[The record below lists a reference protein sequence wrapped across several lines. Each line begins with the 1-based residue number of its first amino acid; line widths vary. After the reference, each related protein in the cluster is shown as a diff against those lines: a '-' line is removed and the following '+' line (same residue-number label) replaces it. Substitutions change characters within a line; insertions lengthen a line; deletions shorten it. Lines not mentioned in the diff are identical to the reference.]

1 MGDFK
6 EQLAAIRSLVPKA
19 QASDAPTATPPLA
32 VPKKT
37 KARAGEGTPHPP
49 PGDTLL
55 RKCLERLPLL
65 GRIENFDVNRGFGFV
80 ATVGRS
86 LFFHVS
92 GRLPPS
98 TERVAVDLSNRS
110 LAYAVGSSEKDGRPC
125 AVQWALADDVAWP
138 NGQIPQSQSQ
148 LDDIRAKWFE
158 QQDLPR
164 LLACLPANWYKGFLK
179 DSKPSP
185 DLTDPVL
192 ERAILGGLLSLSPE
206 EWRVRKIR
214 DVLQVGRYSFLSKW
228 NWMADEQV
236 PVVLLRTFSAD
247 QLVTLGPPRC
257 QWLTSVTEELK
268 PKLVEWANRASLDA
282 TQAQRWK
289 AELRRD
295 FPWDA
300 DIASSLLDSTWQPTA
315 LGVEWIQ
322 RLIVSKRLPASQIES
337 RLRGNP
343 DEAQIWM
350 NCLPSDT
357 QLEFLI
363 ARYPSA
369 SELAHHIAA
378 KNDPGLARLALRSYA
393 LAIDIESDG
402 EKVWE
407 VGTATWKAKSLLLS
421 RDDAPGRSPD
431 AIQVLAQE
439 IGRSKVVVGH
449 NILAWDWPILSA
461 RLPET
466 EHRIF
471 WDTLLVAFMLDPW
484 KASHALGGSHRADE
498 DAQDAFR
505 LFESQIERIG
515 GDIGL
520 RLLSGE
526 IQSTSVLMKAL
537 GELLQAVAW
546 TPPSFPADLVTH
558 RKTWS
563 SSRTLIVHQHW
574 IERFDWVSGVEI
586 VSADDQASL
595 RVEQLAIDETV
606 LNGATQAGLDDDPF
620 AIALTVVLRK
630 ASASDIAVRVSM
642 LPMWL
647 RERPQLGA
655 AILSAASG
663 PGIHGNWLAVAP
675 YPQRAAWYAQTRFED
690 FVFLD
695 PPESF
700 FLADAG
706 WSRASE
712 LPRAA
717 QPNLL
722 LGGDAPRSGAQYRI
736 CVGENPLVD
745 LWVSLDPAAQRLS
758 KSGMCFRTLKTI
770 DSLRSGTLSIVRT
783 SSNLQAR
790 PRFLVRDDTT
800 LYPGA
805 QDQASYWKDVIKG
818 LRAIAGKQTPG
829 TVCILLVGSSAST
842 ELVALIDQCLCELS
856 MAVPYADHHSRRDRL
871 RKAASVPGGC
881 LVDLVDA
888 WSDWHALAS
897 ESGVPLCAV
906 VEYLPFSDW
915 FAAGPRE
922 SVSEELPS
930 VGAAGLDEPD
940 NERDEI
946 DTAEDDIENDG
957 DDVSLKAPLLVSG
970 ADIAAR
976 TPELVRANLALW
988 LHQAGMAE
996 CSLACVILDPR
1007 IAPRHRDIRQLFECL
1022 DWKELAISEEQGES
1036 LDRLLEPL
1044 DVKREDAPSDYESM
1058 RVFLE
1063 KYWNAGKHPGDPTW
1077 IADFRENT
1085 QRPAIEA
1092 IRDRAADVLVTLPTG
1107 EGKSVLFQ
1115 VPALCRGLRTR
1126 RLSIVISP
1134 LRALMRDQVQRLWQ
1148 IGFHQSVDY
1157 LTADRPIHE
1166 IDDVYQGVLDHRI
1179 VLLYVA
1185 PERFRSRR
1193 FIDVVD
1199 RRFASDGAFEY
1210 VIVDEAHCVSQWG
1223 YEFRPDYFFALNSI
1237 CLKYRSTD
1245 SAEKTPLLLLS
1256 ATVTAANR
1264 EHLSDLIRGKA
1275 DSHDG
1280 RYLEFKARPAQYFHP
1295 IRNHIEIRP
1304 AAVPGRI
1311 NSRPKADWPIAP
1323 RLEIIIGLVNEA
1335 QENRRRTGQRSALIV
1350 FVSRRDHAEELSFLI
1365 GKKVAA
1371 AVDYFHAGLD
1381 SETREDVYQR
1391 FLDGSIDVLVA
1402 TKAFGMGMDIPHIHW
1417 AVHLAPPTFLED
1429 YLQEVGRIG
1438 RGERERKDANLDRLT
1453 ASLLYSAEDFETN
1466 RTFIQRNRIELR
1478 QVSDLYGAI
1487 RDHSKLSEDG
1497 VLVTMMPDAG
1507 FATFDTAGKRR
1518 AGCVQARKMLFWLER
1533 LGRVEILAMMP
1544 GLLPVK
1550 LNFDQLSKIAETE
1563 RGPLADVAKLL
1574 HSVSQSQS
1582 PAVISE
1588 LPARASPERE
1598 GRSVLDRIID
1608 GLTSFVGMLL
1618 GSPRRPEPS
1627 NLVRPSPTASAR
1639 QTPARD
1645 GEAIINLGQIWRDT
1659 SLPHIDD
1666 VLSTVAELEDRKALE
1681 VTRKIGF
1688 SRRRYS
1694 HATSS
1699 EIDQLFDALK
1709 DVAIQIVKALQKDS
1723 QYIIDFEL
1731 LAEGLPATAVAG
1743 ELVDVREA
1751 FERAVCYLLRSTGVR
1766 IRDRLNDGNRELVAT
1781 LGRRQTGNVAGR
1793 VGAAVTATRD
1803 LWKEFVPRLHSEER
1817 VIEISRLLSA
1827 TRLHAPSRRFRESSL
1842 RRHLGLLGALRLISV
1857 SESLVP
1863 MSYVLSVHRTEEAL
1877 DENDHPEVWAELG
1890 KVNRLTELRSDAIE
1904 IFVHLPVEARDQFIE
1919 GYFRQTNPDEMESFL
1934 TEQLGQID
1942 DADAGKFIEE
1952 KREQLQAKA
1961 VDKFLERYTVEPE
1974 EPNQWLAI
1982 THPFDRNLLVNAGPG
1997 SGKTSVLIARLAHL
2011 IRFQHIR
2018 PEEILVLAF
2027 NRAVVFEIRAR
2038 IRELFGKLGYGAYV
2052 RRLDVATFHS
2062 FATRHLGRLVKDTDD
2077 WNKDRTTLLHR
2088 FADRLETDAVFRTT
2102 VAGGLRTL
2110 LVDEFQDV
2118 NEEIYRIIRLLSSPA
2133 GRPTGVMVIG
2143 DDDQD
2148 ILGWNRSG
2156 GESSDAYFRRFIR
2169 DYSLAAQDILALT
2182 VNFRSGPQI
2191 VAQTQ
2196 EFIGQFFSDRGD
2208 RSPRLKTS
2216 ALRAASW
2223 AKASSAESVVLDVGG
2238 FDIALERARREIA
2251 KGPANRSNAVA
2262 ILCRTNHEVALAY
2275 HALLPSCPDL
2285 VVQNNVGYP
2294 ISRMRHLGLWL
2305 DLLRMDLAQHGD
2317 RPLSEPIFDAVE
2329 VAYKAS
2335 NIPEVRRPRAE
2346 DISPRQLW
2354 DLCGRESSYP
2364 YLSHLIEF
2372 VESIDSEDIVRLLGR
2387 EEHLSRP
2394 PVVSTIHKVKGLEFD
2409 EVIVLPSSS
2418 GFFASSGKS
2427 MLGSAAEEVRLQYV
2441 AMTRAKTRVQYFIG
2455 PRERS
2460 WLGVQAFP
2468 GEIGSGKLLDGT
2480 PKEIGISWAWETT
2493 GRYNPDAEQT
2503 LAYIQERVRVGD
2515 QLSVEGY
2522 DGRSLIH
2529 RDESGKARQVGRIAK
2544 DFGSGGQ
2551 KSDLAVSA
2559 VLRCVFDGNQYFG
2572 GTTARSVAEQGWG
2585 LVVLASGVLRAVSRT
2600 DPPVFVS
2607 QQPDA
2612 SDAAVETIKQED
2624 APSAIDPPDAED
2636 RSQSATGEADVNS
2649 AGGTIGSGKRTLAD
2663 LVFAEH
2669 RVSIDVGLSRF
2680 KSEGWFAVGDT
2691 AATCPQCG
2699 ATPLPGYRKP
2709 YTNSRGDQYHYWAL
2723 VCVSCKKVFDPG
2735 SLDPLSKK
2743 QLKAH
2748 AIPVTKV
2755 R

>member
-1 MGDFK
+1 MDDWK
-6 EQLAAIRSLVPKA
+6 TKLAAIRPHISKESSSRKPAAGPSVPI
-19 QASDAPTATPPLA
+19 SDQRSATEREKSSSNLA
-32 VPKKT
+32 ANLAT
-37 KARAGEGTPHPP
+37 K
-49 PGDTLL
+49 
-55 RKCLERLPLL
+55 CFERLPLF
-65 GRIENFDVNRGFGFV
+65 GRIEKFDVTRGFGFV
-80 ATVGRS
+80 AAGGRS

-92 GRLPPS
+92 GRLPAS
-98 TERVAVDLSNRS
+98 TEKITDDLSNRS
-110 LAYAVGSSEKDGRPC
+110 VLCAVGSSEKDGRPC
-125 AVQWALADDVAWP
+125 AVQWALADDIVWP
-138 NGQIPQSQSQ
+138 NGQIPQSQFE
-148 LDDIRAKWFE
+148 LDAIRTQWLE
-158 QQDLPR
+158 QQDLPHI
-164 LLACLPANWYKGFLK
+164 LACLPASWYKGFSK
-179 DSKPSP
+179 DGKPAS
-185 DLTDPVL
+185 DLSDPML
-192 ERAILGGLLSLSPE
+192 EGELRSHLQLLSPE
-206 EWRVRKIR
+206 EWRVRKIG
-214 DVLQVGRYSFLSKW
+214 DALQGGRYSFLSEW
-228 NWMADEQV
+228 DWMAYEHV
-236 PVVLLRTFSAD
+236 PVILLRSFSAE
-247 QLVTLGPPRC
+247 QLATLGPPSY
-257 QWLTSVTEELK
+257 QWLISAPEDSE
-268 PKLVEWANRASLDA
+268 PELVEWAIRAPLDA
-282 TQAQRWK
+282 IQAKKWQE
-289 AELRRD
+289 ELGRK
-295 FPWDA
+295 FPLDV
-300 DIASSLLDSTWQPTA
+300 DIPWHVNVASSLLRSTWQPTE
-315 LGVEWIQ
+315 LGIFWIQ
-322 RLIVSKRLPASQIES
+322 KLIGSKRLPSSQIES
-337 RLRGNP
+337 RLQENP
-343 DEAQIWM
+343 DEAEIWM
-350 NCLPSDT
+350 NGLPKQR
-357 QLEFLI
+357 QLDILM

-369 SELAHHIAA
+369 TDLAHQIAA
-378 KNDPGLARLALRSYA
+378 RNDPELERLALCRYS

-402 EKVWE
+402 ERIWE
-407 VGTATWKAKSLLLS
+407 IGAATWNTKALLLP
-421 RDDAPGRSPD
+421 RNHAPGRLPD
-431 AIQVLAQE
+431 TIDILAQK
-439 IGRSKVVVGH
+439 IGGSKLVIGH
-449 NILAWDWPILSA
+449 NILAWDWPTLSPH
-461 RLPET
+461 LPAMEPP
-466 EHRIF
+466 IF

-484 KASHALGGSHRADE
+484 KASHALGGSHQADQ

-515 GDIGL
+515 GNIGF

-526 IQSTSVLMKAL
+526 IQRTSELMKAL
-537 GELLQAVAW
+537 GELLQTVPW
-546 TPPSFPADLVTH
+546 TPPELPADLVAH
-558 RKTWS
+558 RETWS
-563 SSRTLIVHQHW
+563 SSRTLIVHQQW
-574 IERFDWVSGVEI
+574 VKRFDWVARVDI

-595 RVEQLAIDETV
+595 GVEYLAIDEKA
-606 LNGATQAGLDDDPF
+606 LNEAAQAGLDDDPF
-620 AIALTVVLRK
+620 AIALSSVLRNT
-630 ASASDIAVRVSM
+630 SVSNIAVRPSM
-642 LPMWL
+642 LPLWL
-647 RERPQLGA
+647 RERPQLGD
-655 AILSAASG
+655 AIRSAASG
-663 PGIHGNWLAVAP
+663 RGNHGNNWRAVAP
-675 YPQRAAWYAQTRFED
+675 YPKRAAWYAKIRAKD

-712 LPRAA
+712 LPRTAR
-717 QPNLL
+717 QNLL
-722 LGGDAPRSGAQYRI
+722 LGGAPLRSGTQYRI
-736 CVGENPLVD
+736 RIGEDPLID

-770 DSLRSGTLSIVRT
+770 ESLRSGALSIVRT
-783 SSNLQAR
+783 SENLHAR
-790 PRFLVRDDTT
+790 PRILVRDDTT

-805 QDQASYWKDVIKG
+805 QDQASYWKDVIGG
-818 LRAIAGKQTPG
+818 LRAIASKQSPG
-829 TVCILLVGSSAST
+829 TVCILLVGSSASR
-842 ELVALIDQCLCELS
+842 ELVVLVEECLCELS
-856 MAVPYADHHSRRDRL
+856 MAVPHADHHSRRDRL
-871 RKAASVPGGC
+871 RRAASVPGGC

-888 WSDWHALAS
+888 WSDWQTLAS
-897 ESGVPLCAV
+897 ESGVLLCPV
-906 VEYLPFSDW
+906 VEYLPISDW
-915 FAAGPRE
+915 FAAGSQE
-922 SVSEELPS
+922 SISEELPDVS
-930 VGAAGLDEPD
+930 AGDFDEPD

-946 DTAEDDIENDG
+946 DTAEDEIENDR
-957 DDVSLKAPLLVSG
+957 DDVPLKAPLLVSG

-976 TPELVRANLALW
+976 TPKLVKANLALW
-988 LHQAGMAE
+988 LRQAGMAE
-996 CSLACVILDPR
+996 CSQACVILDPR
-1007 IAPRHRDIRQLFECL
+1007 ISPRHRDIRQLFEFL
-1022 DWKELAISEEQGES
+1022 DWKELAISEQQKQS
-1036 LDRLLEPL
+1036 LDSVLEPL
-1044 DVKREDAPSDYESM
+1044 NVKREIAPSDYESM

-1063 KYWNAGKHPGDPTW
+1063 KYWNAGKQPGDPTW

-1166 IDDVYQGVLDHRI
+1166 IDDVYQGVLDDRI

-1185 PERFRSRR
+1185 PERFRSKR

-1199 RRFASDGAFEY
+1199 RRFASDDDAFEY

-1223 YEFRPDYFFALNSI
+1223 YDFRPDYLFALNSI

-1264 EHLSDLIRGKA
+1264 DHLSDLIRGKA
-1275 DSHDG
+1275 ESPDG
-1280 RYLEFKARPAQYFHP
+1280 RYLEFKKTPANFFHP

-1311 NSRPKADWPIAP
+1311 NSRPKGDWPIAP
-1323 RLEIIIGLVNEA
+1323 RLEIIIDFVNEA
-1335 QENRRRTGQRSALIV
+1335 QKNSRRTGQRSALIV

-1453 ASLLYSAEDFETN
+1453 ASLLYSAEDFEVN

-1478 QVSDLYGAI
+1478 QISDLYDAI
-1487 RDHSKLSEDG
+1487 RGHAKPSGDG
-1497 VLVTMMPDAG
+1497 ALVTMMPDAG
-1507 FATFDTAGKRR
+1507 FDAFDTVGKRR

-1544 GLLPVK
+1544 GLLPVR
-1550 LNFDQLSKIAETE
+1550 LNFDQLSKIADTE
-1563 RGPLADVAKLL
+1563 RGPLADVARLL
-1574 HSVSQSQS
+1574 LSVSQSQS
-1582 PAVISE
+1582 SAVISE
-1588 LPARASPERE
+1588 LPARASPDRE
-1598 GRSVLDRIID
+1598 GRSVLDRIIA

-1618 GSPRRPEPS
+1618 GSPKRPDPA
-1627 NLVRPSPTASAR
+1627 NMARPSPTFAV
-1639 QTPARD
+1639 QKIPECD
-1645 GEAIINLGQIWRDT
+1645 EEAIINLGQIWRDT

-1694 HATSS
+1694 HATPS
-1699 EIDQLFDALK
+1699 EIDQLFGALR

-1723 QYIIDFEL
+1723 QYVIDFEA
-1731 LAEGLPATAVAG
+1731 LAEGLPATTVAG
-1743 ELVDVREA
+1743 ERVDVREA
-1751 FERAVCYLLRSTGVR
+1751 FERGVCYLLRFTGVR
-1766 IRDRLNDGNRELVAT
+1766 IRDRLKDGNRELVAT
-1781 LGRRQTGNVAGR
+1781 LARQQAGNIEGR
-1793 VGAAVTATRD
+1793 VRAAVTATHG
-1803 LWKEFVPRLHSEER
+1803 LWVQFVPRLDSEER
-1817 VIEISRLLSA
+1817 VIEISGLLGA
-1827 TRLHAPSRRFRESSL
+1827 TRLHAPNKPFRESDL

-1863 MSYVLSVHRTEEAL
+1863 MSYVLAVHSTEETL
-1877 DENDHPEVWAELG
+1877 DANDHPEIWEELSN
-1890 KVNRLTELRSDAIE
+1890 VNRLTSLRSDAIE

-1919 GYFRQTNPDEMESFL
+1919 GYFKQTNSDQMETFL

-1942 DADAGKFIEE
+1942 DPDAGRFIEE

-1961 VDKFLERYTVEPE
+1961 VDKFLGRYTVEPE

-1982 THPFDRNLLVNAGPG
+1982 THPFNRNLLVNAGPG

-2062 FATRHLGRLVKDTDD
+2062 FATRHLVRLVKDTDD
-2077 WNKDRTTLLHR
+2077 WNKDRTMLLHQ
-2088 FADRLETDAVFRTT
+2088 FADRLETDAVFRTS

-2118 NEEIYRIIRLLSSPA
+2118 NEEIYRIIRLLSSAA
-2133 GRPTGVMVIG
+2133 GRAIGVMVIG

-2148 ILGWNRSG
+2148 ILGWNRPR
-2156 GESSDAYFRRFIR
+2156 GESSDLYFQRFIQE
-2169 DYSLAAQDILALT
+2169 YALAEQSILALS

-2196 EFIGQFFSDRGD
+2196 EFIGQFFSNRGD

-2223 AKASSAESVVLDVGG
+2223 AKTSSVDSVFLDAGG
-2238 FDIALERARREIA
+2238 FDIALERVRRELA
-2251 KGPANRSNAVA
+2251 KGPASRSNAVA

-2305 DLLRMDLAQHGD
+2305 DLLRMNLAQYGD
-2317 RPLSEPIFDAVE
+2317 RPLSETIFDAVE
-2329 VAYKAS
+2329 VTYKAS

-2354 DLCGRESSYP
+2354 NLCGRESSYP

-2372 VESIDSEDIVRLLGR
+2372 VESIDSEDLVRLLGR

-2418 GFFASSGKS
+2418 GFFESSGES
-2427 MLGSAAEEVRLQYV
+2427 LLGSAAEEVRLQYV

-2468 GEIGSGKLLDGT
+2468 GDIGSGKLLDGT
-2480 PKEIGISWAWETT
+2480 PKEVGISWAWETT

-2515 QLSVEGY
+2515 QLSVG
-2522 DGRSLIH
+2522 GGGFQSLLH
-2529 RDESGKARQVGRIAK
+2529 RDESGKARQVGRIANN
-2544 DFGSGGQ
+2544 FGPGGE

-2559 VLRCVFDGNQYFG
+2559 VLRCIFNGNQYFG
-2572 GTTARSVAEQGWG
+2572 GTTARSVEEQGWG
-2585 LVVLASGVLRAVSRT
+2585 LVVLASGILR
-2600 DPPVFVS
+2600 
-2607 QQPDA
+2607 
-2612 SDAAVETIKQED
+2612 
-2624 APSAIDPPDAED
+2624 
-2636 RSQSATGEADVNS
+2636 
-2649 AGGTIGSGKRTLAD
+2649 
-2663 LVFAEH
+2663 
-2669 RVSIDVGLSRF
+2669 
-2680 KSEGWFAVGDT
+2680 
-2691 AATCPQCG
+2691 
-2699 ATPLPGYRKP
+2699 
-2709 YTNSRGDQYHYWAL
+2709 
-2723 VCVSCKKVFDPG
+2723 
-2735 SLDPLSKK
+2735 
-2743 QLKAH
+2743 
-2748 AIPVTKV
+2748 
-2755 R
+2755 

>member
-1 MGDFK
+1 MSDFK
-6 EQLAAIRSLVPKA
+6 EQLAAIRSLVSKA
-19 QASDAPTATPPLA
+19 QASDAPTPTPSPA
-32 VPKKT
+32 VPMET
-37 KARAGEGTPHPP
+37 KAGEGRAPPPP
-49 PGDTLL
+49 PGDALL
-55 RKCLERLPLL
+55 RKCLERLPVF

-80 ATVGRS
+80 ATGGRS

-92 GRLPPS
+92 GRLPAS
-98 TERVAVDLSNRS
+98 TERVAVDLRNRS
-110 LAYAVGSSEKDGRPC
+110 LAYAVGSSQKDGRPC
-125 AVQWALADDVAWP
+125 AVQWALIDDIAWP
-138 NGQIPQSQSQ
+138 NGQAPQSQSQ
-148 LDDIRAKWFE
+148 LDEIRTQWLE

-164 LLACLPANWYKGFLK
+164 LLACLHANWYKGFLK
-179 DSKPSP
+179 DSKPSA
-185 DLTDPVL
+185 DLIDPVL
-192 ERAILGGLLSLSPE
+192 ERAVLDGLRSLSPE
-206 EWRVRKIR
+206 EWRLRKVR

-228 NWMADEQV
+228 HWMADEQV
-236 PVVLLRTFSAD
+236 PVALLRSFSAE
-247 QLVTLGPPRC
+247 QLTTLGPPRY
-257 QWLTSVTEELK
+257 QWLTSVTEESK
-268 PKLVEWANRASLDA
+268 PKLVEWAIRASLDA
-282 TQAQRWK
+282 TQAQEWK

-295 FPWDA
+295 FSRDA
-300 DIASSLLDSTWQPTA
+300 EIASSLLKSTWQPTA

-322 RLIVSKRLPASQIES
+322 RLIVSRRLPASQIET
-337 RLRGNP
+337 RLNANP
-343 DEAQIWM
+343 DEVPIWM
-350 NCLPSDT
+350 NCLPSDR
-357 QLEFLI
+357 QLEFLV
-363 ARYPSA
+363 AQYPSTTD
-369 SELAHHIAA
+369 LAHHIAT
-378 KNDPGLARLALRSYA
+378 KNDQGLGRLALRSGS

-402 EKVWE
+402 KQLWE
-407 VGTATWKAKSLLLS
+407 IGTATWKTKSLLLS
-421 RDDAPGRSPD
+421 RDDAPSSSPN
-431 AIQVLAQE
+431 AIKVLAQE
-439 IGRSKVVVGH
+439 IGRSKLVIGH
-449 NILAWDWPILSA
+449 NILAWDWSILAPLLPQTEQPIL
-461 RLPET
+461 
-466 EHRIF
+466 
-471 WDTLLVAFMLDPW
+471 WDTLLVAFMLEPW

-515 GDIGL
+515 GNVGL

-526 IQSTSVLMKAL
+526 IESTSVLMKAL
-537 GELLQAVAW
+537 GELLQATAW
-546 TPPSFPADLVTH
+546 TPPSFPADLVAH

-563 SSRTLIVHQHW
+563 PSRTLVAHEKW
-574 IERFDWVSGVEI
+574 IERFAWVSGVGI

-595 RVEQLAIDETV
+595 SVEQLAIDEAA
-606 LNGATQAGLDDDPF
+606 LNGATRAGLDDNPF
-620 AIALTVVLRK
+620 AIALIGVLRK

-642 LPMWL
+642 LPTWL
-647 RERPQLGA
+647 RDRPQLGS
-655 AILSAASG
+655 AILSAAFR
-663 PGIHGNWLAVAP
+663 PEVQEDWLAVAP
-675 YPQRAAWYAQTRFED
+675 YPKRAAWYAQTRFEG
-690 FVFLD
+690 FVFVD

-706 WSRASE
+706 WSRASQ
-712 LPRAA
+712 LPAA
-717 QPNLL
+717 VQPNLL
-722 LGGDAPRSGAQYRI
+722 LGGDPPRSGTQYRI
-736 CVGENPLVD
+736 CVGKDPLID

-758 KSGMCFRTLKTI
+758 RSGLCFRTAKTI
-770 DSLRSGTLSIVRT
+770 DSLRSGSLSIVRT
-783 SSNLQAR
+783 SSSLPAK
-790 PRFLVRDDTT
+790 PRLLVRDDAT

-805 QDQASYWKDVIKG
+805 QDQASYWKDVIRG
-818 LRAIAGKQTPG
+818 IRAIASKQPLG
-829 TVCILLVGSSAST
+829 TVSILLIGSSASK
-842 ELVALIDQCLCELS
+842 ELVALVEQCLCELS
-856 MAVPYADHHSRRDRL
+856 LAVPYATHHSRSDRL
-871 RKAASVPGGC
+871 RKAGSVSGGC

-897 ESGVPLCAV
+897 ESRVPLLPV
-906 VEYLPFSDW
+906 VEYLPISEW

-922 SVSEELPS
+922 ADSEELA
-930 VGAAGLDEPD
+930 GDGTAALDELD
-940 NERDEI
+940 SERDEI
-946 DTAEDDIENDG
+946 DIAEDDIENAGNDAP
-957 DDVSLKAPLLVSG
+957 LEAPLLVSG
-970 ADIAAR
+970 AEIAAR
-976 TPELVRANLALW
+976 TPELVKANLALW
-988 LHQAGMAE
+988 LRQTGMAE
-996 CSLACVILDPR
+996 SSAACVILDPR
-1007 IAPRHRDIRQLFECL
+1007 ISPRHRDTRQLFECL
-1022 DWKELAISEEQGES
+1022 EWKEPAVSEGQWES
-1036 LDRLLEPL
+1036 IARLLEPL
-1044 DVKREDAPSDYESM
+1044 DVRREDAPSDYESM
-1058 RVFLE
+1058 REFLE
-1063 KYWNAGKHPGDPTW
+1063 KYWNAGKQPGDPTW
-1077 IADFRENT
+1077 IAGFRDNT
-1085 QRPAIEA
+1085 QRPAIDA

-1166 IDDVYQGVLDHRI
+1166 IDDVLQGVLDHRI

-1210 VIVDEAHCVSQWG
+1210 VIFDEAHCVSQWG

-1237 CLKYRSTD
+1237 CSKYRSPNF
-1245 SAEKTPLLLLS
+1245 SEKTPLLLFS

-1264 EHLSDLIRGKA
+1264 EHLSDLIKGQA
-1275 DSHDG
+1275 DSPGD

-1295 IRNHIEIRP
+1295 IRSHIEIRP

-1311 NSRPKADWPIAP
+1311 NSKPKADWPIAP
-1323 RLEIIIGLVNEA
+1323 RLEVITGLINDA
-1335 QENRRRTGQRSALIV
+1335 QENSQRTGQRSALIV

-1365 GKKVAA
+1365 GRRVAA

-1391 FLDGSIDVLVA
+1391 FLAGSIDVLVA

-1417 AVHLAPPTFLED
+1417 AVHLAPPAFLED

-1438 RGERERKDANLDRLT
+1438 RGERERKDAKLDRLT
-1453 ASLLYSAEDFETN
+1453 ASLLSSAEDFETN
-1466 RTFIQRNRIELR
+1466 RTFIQRSRIELR

-1487 RDHSKLSEDG
+1487 RTHSKLSEDG
-1497 VLVTMMPDAG
+1497 VHVTMMPDSG
-1507 FATFDTAGKRR
+1507 FGTFDTAGKRR

-1533 LGRVEILAMMP
+1533 LGRIDILAMMP

-1550 LNFDQLSKIAETE
+1550 LNFDRLSAIAETE
-1563 RGPLADVAKLL
+1563 RGPLADVARLL
-1574 HSVSQSQS
+1574 QSVSRS
-1582 PAVISE
+1582 PSSAAISE
-1588 LPARASPERE
+1588 PPTRASPNRE
-1598 GRSVLDRIID
+1598 ERSVLDRIID

-1618 GSPRRPEPS
+1618 GSAPRPEPS
-1627 NLVRPSPTASAR
+1627 NLARPSPTVSVPQAPERGA
-1639 QTPARD
+1639 
-1645 GEAIINLGQIWRDT
+1645 EAIINLGQIWRDT

-1666 VLSTVAELEDRKALE
+1666 VLSTVAELEGRKALE

-1694 HATSS
+1694 HAAAS
-1699 EIDQLFDALK
+1699 EIDQLFDALR
-1709 DVAIQIVKALQKDS
+1709 DVAIQIVRALQKDS
-1723 QYIIDFEL
+1723 QYIIDFAV
-1731 LAEGLPATAVAG
+1731 LAEGLPATTSAG
-1743 ELVDVREA
+1743 GLADVREA
-1751 FERAVCYLLRSTGVR
+1751 FERSVCYLLRSTGVR
-1766 IRDRLNDGNRELVAT
+1766 IRDRLKDGNRELIAT
-1781 LGRRQTGNVAGR
+1781 LGRRQTGNVAAR
-1793 VGAAVTATRD
+1793 VEATVSATRA
-1803 LWKEFVPRLHSEER
+1803 LWQEFVPLLQSEER
-1817 VIEISRLLSA
+1817 VIEISKLLTA
-1827 TRLHAPSRRFRESSL
+1827 TRLHAPSRRFRESEL

-1863 MSYVLSVHRTEEAL
+1863 MSYVLAVHRTEETL
-1877 DENDHPEVWAELG
+1877 DESDHPEVWAELG
-1890 KVNRLTELRSDAIE
+1890 RVNRLTELRSDAIE

-1934 TEQLGQID
+1934 AEQLGQID
-1942 DADAGKFIEE
+1942 DPDAGKFIED

-2052 RRLDVATFHS
+2052 RRLDVATFHG

-2088 FADRLETDAVFRTT
+2088 FADRLETDAVFRASVT
-2102 VAGGLRTL
+2102 AGLRTL

-2118 NEEIYRIIRLLSSPA
+2118 NEEIYKILRLLSSAA
-2133 GRPTGVMVIG
+2133 GRQTGVMVIG

-2156 GESSDAYFRRFIR
+2156 GESSDVYFRRFIR
-2169 DYSLAAQDILALT
+2169 DYSLAPQDILALS

-2196 EFIGQFFSDRGD
+2196 EFISHFFSDRGD
-2208 RSPRLKTS
+2208 RSPRLKTD

-2223 AKASSAESVVLDVGG
+2223 AEASFVEPIVLDAGG
-2238 FDIALERARREIA
+2238 FDIVLDRVRRELA
-2251 KGPANRSNAVA
+2251 KSPAGRSKSVA

-2294 ISRMRHLGLWL
+2294 ISRLRHLGVWV
-2305 DLLRMDLAQHGD
+2305 DLLKRDLAQHGD
-2317 RPLSEPIFDAVE
+2317 RPLSETIFEAVDI
-2329 VAYKAS
+2329 AYRES

-2346 DISPRQLW
+2346 DIRPRQLW
-2354 DLCGRESSYP
+2354 DLCGQESSYP

-2387 EEHLSRP
+2387 EEHLSRS

-2418 GFFASSGKS
+2418 PFFASTGKS
-2427 MLGSAAEEVRLQYV
+2427 LLSSAAEEVRLQYV
-2441 AMTRAKTRVQYFIG
+2441 AMTRAKKRVEYFVG

-2460 WLGVQAFP
+2460 WLSAQAFP
-2468 GEIGSGKLLDGT
+2468 GDAGSGKLLDGT
-2480 PKEIGISWAWETT
+2480 PKEVGISWAWETT
-2493 GRYNPDAEQT
+2493 GRYNADAELT

-2522 DGRSLIH
+2522 DGRSLVH
-2529 RDESGKARQVGRIAK
+2529 RDESGRARQIGRIAK
-2544 DFGSGGQ
+2544 DVGSGGQ

-2559 VLRCVFDGNQYFG
+2559 VLRCQFDGNQYFG
-2572 GTTARSVAEQGWG
+2572 GATARSVAEQGWG
-2585 LVVLASGVLRAVSRT
+2585 LVVLATGVLRAVGRAAA
-2600 DPPVFVS
+2600 PVFVS
-2607 QQPDA
+2607 RQPDV
-2612 SDAAVETIKQED
+2612 SGGAVETVEQDD
-2624 APSAIDPPDAED
+2624 APSAIDRPDADD
-2636 RSQSATGEADVNS
+2636 RLNS
-2649 AGGTIGSGKRTLAD
+2649 PAVKGAGHLPGGLRGSGNGTLAN
-2663 LVFAEH
+2663 LVYAEH
-2669 RVSIDVGLSRF
+2669 RISIDVDLSRF
-2680 KSEGWFAVGDT
+2680 RSEGWFAVGNT
-2691 AATCPQCG
+2691 AARCPHCR

-2723 VCVSCKKVFDPG
+2723 VCLSCKKVFEPQ
-2735 SLDPLSKK
+2735 SLDPLSQK

-2748 AIPVTKV
+2748 AIPVT
-2755 R
+2755 RLQ

>member
-1 MGDFK
+1 MRDFK
-6 EQLAAIRSLVPKA
+6 EQLAAIRSSIPKA
-19 QASDAPTATPPLA
+19 QASDASDGKPTLA
-32 VPKKT
+32 GPKEK
-37 KARAGEGTPHPP
+37 KESDRAPP
-49 PGDTLL
+49 PRSPGDALL
-55 RKCLERLPLL
+55 RLCLERFPFI
-65 GRIENFDVNRGFGFV
+65 GRIETFNVNQGFGFV
-80 ATVGRS
+80 ATGGRG
-86 LFFHVS
+86 LFLHVS

-98 TERVAVDLSNRS
+98 AQRTVDDLSNRS
-110 LAYAVGSSEKDGRPC
+110 IAYAVGSSDKDGRPC
-125 AVQWALADDVAWP
+125 AIQWALADDIAWP
-138 NGQIPQSQSQ
+138 NAQMPQSQSR
-148 LDDIRAKWFE
+148 LDDIRTKWFE
-158 QQDLPR
+158 QQDLLR
-164 LLACLPANWYKGFLK
+164 ILACLPANWYKGFLK
-179 DSKPSP
+179 DSKPSS
-185 DLTDPVL
+185 DLTDPIL
-192 ERAILGGLLSLSPE
+192 EKAVLGGLRSLSPE
-206 EWRVRKIR
+206 EWRIGKVR
-214 DVLQVGRYSFLSKW
+214 DVLQVGRYSFLSQW
-228 NWMADEQV
+228 NWMADQYV
-236 PVVLLRTFSAD
+236 PVVLLRTFSAE

-257 QWLTSVTEELK
+257 QWLTFVTEESK
-268 PKLVEWANRASLDA
+268 PKLVEWAIRASLDA
-282 TQAQRWK
+282 TQAQKWK

-295 FPWDA
+295 FSWDA
-300 DIASSLLDSTWQPTA
+300 DIASSLLKSTWQPTA
-315 LGVEWIQ
+315 LGVDWIQ
-322 RLIVSKRLPASQIES
+322 RLIVSKRLPPSHIES
-337 RLRGNP
+337 RLKGNP
-343 DEAQIWM
+343 DEVQIWM

-369 SELAHHIAA
+369 TELAHHIVT
-378 KNDPGLARLALRSYA
+378 KNDPGLARSALRSYS
-393 LAIDIESDG
+393 LAIDIESDD
-402 EKVWE
+402 EKLWE
-407 VGTATWKAKSLLLS
+407 IGTATWKTKSLLLS
-421 RDDAPGRSPD
+421 RNDAPGRLQD
-431 AIQVLAQE
+431 ATQILAQE
-439 IGRSKVVVGH
+439 IGRSKVVIGH
-449 NILAWDWPILSA
+449 NILEWDWPILS
-461 RLPET
+461 RLLPE
-466 EHRIF
+466 RNNLIF
-471 WDTLLVAFMLDPW
+471 WDTLLVALMLDPW
-484 KASHALGGSHRADE
+484 KASHALGGSHHADE

-520 RLLSGE
+520 RLLSGK

-537 GELLQAVAW
+537 GELLQTVAW
-546 TPPSFPADLVTH
+546 TPPSFPVDFVTH

-563 SSRTLIVHQHW
+563 PSRTLIVHQRW
-574 IERFDWVSGVEI
+574 IERFDWVSGVVI

-595 RVEQLAIDETV
+595 GVEHLAIDGKF
-606 LNGATQAGLDDDPF
+606 LNGAMQAELDADPF
-620 AIALTVVLRK
+620 AIALTGVLRK
-630 ASASDIAVRVSM
+630 AAASDIAVRLSM
-642 LPMWL
+642 LPLWL
-647 RERPQLGA
+647 RKRPQLGA
-655 AILSAASG
+655 AILMAASG
-663 PGIHGNWLAVAP
+663 SENDGNRLAVAP
-675 YPQRAAWYAQTRFED
+675 YPKRAGWYAQFRGEN

-695 PPESF
+695 PPESC

-706 WSRASE
+706 WSRASG

-722 LGGDAPRSGAQYRI
+722 FGGDAPRSGSQYRI
-736 CVGENPLVD
+736 CVEEDPLID

-770 DSLRSGTLSIVRT
+770 DSLRSGSLSIVRT

-790 PRFLVRDDTT
+790 PRLLVRDDTT

-805 QDQASYWKDVIKG
+805 QDQASYWKEVIG
-818 LRAIAGKQTPG
+818 GIRAIASKQLAG
-829 TVCILLVGSSAST
+829 TVCILLVGSSVST
-842 ELVALIDQCLCELS
+842 ELVALIEQCLCELS
-856 MAVPYADHHSRRDRL
+856 MAVPHADRHSRRDRL

-888 WSDWHALAS
+888 WSEWHALAS

-906 VEYLPFSDW
+906 VEYLPISDW

-922 SVSEELPS
+922 SVSEELPG
-930 VGAAGLDEPD
+930 VGAADLDEPD

-946 DTAEDDIENDG
+946 DTAQDDIENNG
-957 DDVSLKAPLLVSG
+957 DDASLKAPLLVSG
-970 ADIAAR
+970 AEIAAR
-976 TPELVRANLALW
+976 TPELVKANLGLW
-988 LHQAGMAE
+988 LHQAGMAQ
-996 CSLACVILDPR
+996 CSQACAILDPR
-1007 IAPRHRDIRQLFECL
+1007 ISPRHRDLRQLFECL

-1044 DVKREDAPSDYESM
+1044 DVMREIAPSDYESM

-1063 KYWNAGKHPGDPTW
+1063 KYWNTEKQP

-1115 VPALCRGLRTR
+1115 VPALCKGLRTR

-1134 LRALMRDQVQRLWQ
+1134 LRALMRDQVKRLVDL
-1148 IGFHQSVDY
+1148 GFGQSVDY

-1185 PERFRSRR
+1185 PERFRNRR
-1193 FIDVVD
+1193 FIDVID
-1199 RRFASDGAFEY
+1199 RRYASDGAFEY
-1210 VIVDEAHCVSQWG
+1210 VVVDEAHCVSQWG
-1223 YEFRPDYFFALNSI
+1223 YEFRPDYFFALQEI
-1237 CLKYRSTD
+1237 CRKYRS
-1245 SAEKTPLLLLS
+1245 SAFAEKTPLLLLS

-1275 DSHDG
+1275 DSPDG
-1280 RYLEFKARPAQYFHP
+1280 RYLEFKAMPAQYFNP

-1311 NSRPKADWPIAP
+1311 NSRPKADWPISP
-1323 RLEIIIGLVNEA
+1323 RLEIISGLINEA
-1335 QENRRRTGQRSALIV
+1335 QENGRRTGQRSALII
-1350 FVSRRDHAEELSFLI
+1350 FVSRRDHAEELCFLI
-1365 GKKVAA
+1365 GNKVAA

-1381 SETREDVYQR
+1381 SETREDVYER

-1438 RGERERKDANLDRLT
+1438 RGDRERKDANLDRLT

-1478 QVSDLYGAI
+1478 HVSDLYGAI
-1487 RDHSKLSEDG
+1487 WAHSKPSEDG

-1507 FATFDTAGKRR
+1507 FDAFDTAGKRR
-1518 AGCVQARKMLFWLER
+1518 AGCVQAKKTLYWLER
-1533 LGRVEILAMMP
+1533 LRRVEILTMMP

-1563 RGPLADVAKLL
+1563 RGPLADVARLL
-1574 HSVSQSQS
+1574 HSVSQSRS
-1582 PAVISE
+1582 SAVVSE
-1588 LPARASPERE
+1588 PPARAPPDRQE
-1598 GRSVLDRIID
+1598 RSVLDRIID
-1608 GLTSFVGMLL
+1608 GLSSFVGMLL
-1618 GSPRRPEPS
+1618 GTPSWPEPS
-1627 NLVRPSPTASAR
+1627 SLARPSPTSSAR
-1639 QTPARD
+1639 QTPERD
-1645 GEAIINLGQIWRDT
+1645 EEAIINLGQIWRDT

-1666 VLSTVAELEDRKALE
+1666 VLSTVAELEECSALE

-1688 SRRRYS
+1688 SRRRHS
-1694 HATSS
+1694 RATPS
-1699 EIDQLFDALK
+1699 ETDQLFDTLE
-1709 DVAIQIVKALQKDS
+1709 DVAIQIVKALQKDA
-1723 QYIIDFEL
+1723 QYIIDFEV
-1731 LAEGLPATAVAG
+1731 LAEGLPATAIAG
-1743 ELVDVREA
+1743 ELVDARDA

-1766 IRDRLNDGNRELVAT
+1766 ICDRLKDGNRELVAT
-1781 LGRRQTGNVAGR
+1781 LGRRQAGNVAGR
-1793 VGAAVTATRD
+1793 VESAVKSTRA
-1803 LWKEFVPRLHSEER
+1803 LWQQFVSRLQSNEC
-1817 VIEISRLLSA
+1817 VIEISKLLKA
-1827 TRLHAPSRRFRESSL
+1827 TRLHAPSHRFRESDL

-1863 MSYVLSVHRTEEAL
+1863 MSYVLSVHRTEEML

-1904 IFVHLPVEARDQFIE
+1904 IFVHLSVEARDQFIE
-1919 GYFRQTNPDEMESFL
+1919 GYFRQTNPDKLESFL

-1942 DADAGKFIEE
+1942 DPDAGRFIAE

-1961 VDKFLERYTVEPE
+1961 VDKFLEKYTVKPE

-2011 IRFQHIR
+2011 MRFQHIR

-2038 IRELFGKLGYGAYV
+2038 IREWFGKLGYGAYV

-2062 FATRHLGRLVKDTDD
+2062 FATRHLGRMVKDTDD

-2088 FADRLETDAVFRTT
+2088 FANRLETDAVFRTA

-2118 NEEIYRIIRLLSSPA
+2118 NEEIYRIIRLLSLGT
-2133 GRPTGVMVIG
+2133 GRQTGVMVIG

-2156 GESSDAYFRRFIR
+2156 GESSDVYFRRFIR
-2169 DYSLAAQDILALT
+2169 EYSPDTFALS

-2191 VAQTQ
+2191 VVRTQ
-2196 EFIGQFFSDRGD
+2196 ELIGQFFSDRGD

-2223 AKASSAESVVLDVGG
+2223 AKTSSVESVVFDAGG
-2238 FDIALERARREIA
+2238 FDNALERARREIA
-2251 KGPANRSNAVA
+2251 KGPANRSNTVA

-2285 VVQNNVGYP
+2285 VAQNNVSYP
-2294 ISRMRHLGLWL
+2294 ISRMRHLGLWV
-2305 DLLRMDLAQHGD
+2305 DLLKGNLAQHGD
-2317 RPLSEPIFDAVE
+2317 RPLSSPIFDAVE
-2329 VAYKAS
+2329 VAYYES
-2335 NIPEVRRPRAE
+2335 SIPEVRRSRTE

-2354 DLCGRESSYP
+2354 NLCVRESSYP

-2372 VESIDSEDIVRLLGR
+2372 VESIDSGDIVRLLGR

-2409 EVIVLPSSS
+2409 KVIVMPSSS
-2418 GFFASSGKS
+2418 GFFANAGKS
-2427 MLGSAAEEVRLQYV
+2427 LLGSAAEEVRLQYV
-2441 AMTRAKTRVQYFIG
+2441 AMTRAKTRIEYFTG

-2468 GEIGSGKLLDGT
+2468 GDIGSGMLLDGT
-2480 PKEIGISWAWETT
+2480 PKEVGISWAWETT
-2493 GRYNPDAEQT
+2493 GTYNPDAEQT
-2503 LAYIQERVRVGD
+2503 LAYIRERVRVGD
-2515 QLSVEGY
+2515 PLSVGGF
-2522 DGRSLIH
+2522 DGRSLFH
-2529 RDESGKARQVGRIAK
+2529 RDEWGKVRQVGRIAK

-2559 VLRCVFDGNQYFG
+2559 VLRCVFDGKQYFG
-2572 GTTARSVAEQGWG
+2572 GGTARSVGEQGWG
-2585 LVVLASGVLRAVSRT
+2585 LVVLASGVLRG
-2600 DPPVFVS
+2600 
-2607 QQPDA
+2607 Q
-2612 SDAAVETIKQED
+2612 
-2624 APSAIDPPDAED
+2624 
-2636 RSQSATGEADVNS
+2636 
-2649 AGGTIGSGKRTLAD
+2649 
-2663 LVFAEH
+2663 
-2669 RVSIDVGLSRF
+2669 
-2680 KSEGWFAVGDT
+2680 
-2691 AATCPQCG
+2691 
-2699 ATPLPGYRKP
+2699 
-2709 YTNSRGDQYHYWAL
+2709 
-2723 VCVSCKKVFDPG
+2723 
-2735 SLDPLSKK
+2735 
-2743 QLKAH
+2743 
-2748 AIPVTKV
+2748 
-2755 R
+2755 